1 VSTLLHDLAYTR
13 SGDKGDVSNIGIMAK
28 SSEAFELLRTW
39 VTPERVKAFFGDLV
53 TGEVRVYELP
63 RIESLQVVMYGALGG
78 GATQTLRF
86 DETGK
91 SMAALMY
98 RFQVGEESP

>member
-1 VSTLLHDLAYTR
+1 MSTLLHDLAYTR

-28 SSEAFELLRTW
+28 TPEAFELLRSW
-39 VTPERVKAFFGDLV
+39 VTADRVKAFFGDLV

-98 RFQVGEESP
+98 RFPIGEDSP

>member
-1 VSTLLHDLAYTR
+1 MSILHDIAFTR
-13 SGDKGDVSNIGIMAK
+13 SGDKGDISNIGIMAK
-28 SSEAFELLRTW
+28 TPQDYVTLREW

-53 TGEVRVYELP
+53 QGIVEVHELEN
-63 RIESLQVVMYGALGG
+63 IHSLQVVMRGALGG

-98 RFQVGEESP
+98 RFPIGEGES